1 MMAIQVSDLVK
12 LQAWDTPTIC
22 NALDVAAPDR
32 RAIGFTTRPLVPVG
46 IHGSVC
52 GYVKT
57 AKISGKNKP
66 LDNATEIRTSYYKY
80 ISEKLKPSIV
90 LIEDIDITFN
100 TNKTGEIRNKA
111 IGLAESNGLSRLAQK
126 ILTTEDFKKFQKK
139 NDIDVNYIV
148 ESIEFSNEILSDNYY
163 KASIN
168 IKFNPYRT
176 REFFRENNFNFS
188 EMQSN
193 PIPFYAVLANH
204 EQYFIV
210 NNEWEKRWKELI
222 LTNDTL
228 NLEFMLLNVPV
239 ISTGM
244 TSTRGIGLI
253 KEVKN
258 INEYKKVLI
267 DQNYNFR
274 KFLVRDRKK
283 LMIFAYFWFIKKDLI
298 WNKKNYYTHS
308 INRFRGFNFKSL
320 NDCNFSDTQTNSIV
334 KFLSKGKQ
342 LF

>member
-1 MMAIQVSDLVK
+1 M
-12 LQAWDTPTIC
+12 
-22 NALDVAAPDR
+22 
-32 RAIGFTTRPLVPVG
+32 
-46 IHGSVC
+46 
-52 GYVKT
+52 
-57 AKISGKNKP
+57 
-66 LDNATEIRTSYYKY
+66 
-80 ISEKLKPSIV
+80 
-90 LIEDIDITFN
+90 FN
-100 TNKTGEIRNKA
+100 G
-111 IGLAESNGLSRLAQK
+111 
-126 ILTTEDFKKFQKK
+126 
-139 NDIDVNYIV
+139 
-148 ESIEFSNEILSDNYY
+148 
-163 KASIN
+163 
-168 IKFNPYRT
+168 
-176 REFFRENNFNFS
+176 
-188 EMQSN
+188 
-193 PIPFYAVLANH
+193 
-204 EQYFIV
+204 
-210 NNEWEKRWKELI
+210 
-222 LTNDTL
+222 TL

-267 DQNYNFR
+267 DQNFHFR

-283 LMIFAYFWFIKKDLI
+283 LMIFAYFWFIKKNLI